1 MTLVIGIDEAGYGPN
16 LGPLVIGGSSWRIDE
31 LQCDHLSTKVAD
43 QFIQLQS
50 DIHVDYRA
58 GRGPPWG
65 DSKTIFSRKSTKS
78 ETLEPLERGVFAA
91 IQIATNTLPETSDR
105 LLSLL
110 ALKSPDDSERSG
122 WKKLDAVKLPL
133 ATKVPHAIEQAEQA
147 AKKLHSHAIQLTGL
161 ACRWIFPEMFNAA
174 LDAGMNKSDILSQAS
189 LKLAFDLRKQ
199 QRHVPAVIW
208 CDRHGGRKR
217 YAGVVSHCFDAARVE
232 PLSETTRC
240 SIYHI
245 HDGEHPTFIHF
256 TVGGESQLPVA
267 VSSMTA
273 KYTREL
279 AMNVFNRFW
288 ADHIPSLQ
296 PTAGYPVD
304 ARRWWHETEKDRH
317 RMSISDDVLWRKS

>member
-16 LGPLVIGGSSWRIDE
+16 LGPLVIGGSSWLIGDE
-31 LQCDHLSTKVAD
+31 QSDHSPTEAAD
-43 QFIQLQS
+43 QFLLLQN
-50 DIHVDYRA
+50 DIHDDYRL

-65 DSKTIFSRKSTKS
+65 DSKKIFSRKGTNS

-91 IQIATNTLPETSDR
+91 IQIATNTLPETSDH

-110 ALKSPDDSERSG
+110 ALKLPHDSEQSG
-122 WKKLDAVKLPL
+122 WKKLDAVTLPL
-133 ATKVPHAIEQAEQA
+133 ATKVPHAIEQAEQV
-147 AKKLHSHAIQLTGL
+147 AKQLHTHTIQLTGL
-161 ACRWIFPEMFNAA
+161 ACRWIFPETFNAA
-174 LDAGMNKSDILSQAS
+174 LDTGMNKSDILSQAS
-189 LKLAFDLRKQ
+189 LKLAFDLRNQ
-199 QRHVPAVIW
+199 HPHEPAVIW

-232 PLSETTRC
+232 PLSETVRC
-240 SIYHI
+240 SHYHI
-245 HDGEHPTFIHF
+245 HDGDNPTFIHF

-279 AMNVFNRFW
+279 AMCVFNSFW

-304 ARRWWHETEKDRH
+304 ARRWWQDTEKDRH
-317 RMSISDDVLWRKS
+317 RMSVSDDVLWRKS

>member
-16 LGPLVIGGSSWRIDE
+16 LGPLVIGGSSWQIDQ
-31 LQCDHLSTKVAD
+31 LQSDHLSTQAAEH
-43 QFIQLQS
+43 FIKLQN
-50 DIHVDYRA
+50 DIHDDYRA

-65 DSKTIFSRKSTKS
+65 DSKKIFSRKSTKS

-91 IQIATNTLPETSDR
+91 IQIATNTTPKTSDH

-110 ALKSPDDSERSG
+110 ALKAPDDSELTC
-122 WKKLDAVKLPL
+122 WKKLNAVALPL
-133 ATKVPHAIEQAEQA
+133 ATKAPLTIEQSDQA
-147 AKKLHSHAIQLTGL
+147 TKQLRTHGIRLTGL
-161 ACRWIFPEMFNAA
+161 ACRWIFPETFNAA
-174 LDAGMNKSDILSQAS
+174 LDNGMNKSDILSQAS
-189 LKLAFDLRKQ
+189 LQLASDLRNQ
-199 QRHVPAVIW
+199 HPHTPAVIW

-240 SIYHI
+240 SHYRI
-245 HDGEHPTFIHF
+245 HDRECPTFIHF
-256 TVGGESQLPVA
+256 SVGGESQLPVA
-267 VSSMTA
+267 VASMTA

-279 AMNVFNRFW
+279 AMDVFNCFW
-288 ADHIPSLQ
+288 TDHIPSLQ

-317 RMSISDDVLWRKS
+317 RMSIHDDVLWRKS

>member
-16 LGPLVIGGSSWRIDE
+16 LGPLVIGGSSWQIGDE
-31 LQCDHLSTKVAD
+31 QSDHSPTEAAE
-43 QFIQLQS
+43 QFIQLQN
-50 DIHVDYRA
+50 DIHDDYRL

-65 DSKTIFSRKSTKS
+65 DSKKIFSRKSTKS

-110 ALKSPDDSERSG
+110 ALKSPHDSERSG
-122 WKKLDAVKLPL
+122 WKKLDEVTLPL
-133 ATKVPHAIEQAEQA
+133 ATKVPHAIDQAEQA
-147 AKKLHSHAIQLTGL
+147 AKQLHTHTIQLTGL

-174 LDAGMNKSDILSQAS
+174 LDTGMNKSDILSQAS
-189 LKLAFDLRKQ
+189 LKLAFDLRNQ
-199 QRHVPAVIW
+199 HPHMPAVIW

-232 PLSETTRC
+232 PLSETTQC
-240 SIYHI
+240 SHYHI

-267 VSSMTA
+267 VASMTA

-279 AMNVFNRFW
+279 AMDAFNRFW
-288 ADHIPSLQ
+288 TDHIPSLQ

-317 RMSISDDVLWRKS
+317 RMSVSDDVLWRKS

>member
-16 LGPLVIGGSSWRIDE
+16 LGPLVIGGSSWQIGDE
-31 LQCDHLSTKVAD
+31 QSDHSPTETAD
-43 QFIQLQS
+43 QFILLQN
-50 DIHVDYRA
+50 DIHDDYRL

-65 DSKTIFSRKSTKS
+65 DSKKIFSRKSTKS

-110 ALKSPDDSERSG
+110 ALKSPRDSERSG
-122 WKKLDAVKLPL
+122 WKKLDEVTLPL

-147 AKKLHSHAIQLTGL
+147 AKQLHAHTIQLTGL
-161 ACRWIFPEMFNAA
+161 ACRWIFPETFNAA
-174 LDAGMNKSDILSQAS
+174 LDTGMNKSDILSQAS
-189 LKLAFDLRKQ
+189 LRLAFDLRNQ
-199 QRHVPAVIW
+199 HPHMPAVIW

-217 YAGVVSHCFDAARVE
+217 YAGVISHCFDAARVE

-240 SIYHI
+240 SHYHI
-245 HDGEHPTFIHF
+245 HDGEHQTFIHF

-279 AMNVFNRFW
+279 AMSVFNSFW

-304 ARRWWHETEKDRH
+304 ARRWWQETEKDRH

>member
-16 LGPLVIGGSSWRIDE
+16 LGPLVIGGSSWQIGDE
-31 LQCDHLSTKVAD
+31 QSDHLPTKAAD
-43 QFIQLQS
+43 QFIQLQN
-50 DIHVDYRA
+50 DIHDDYQL
-58 GRGPPWG
+58 GQGPPWG
-65 DSKTIFSRKSTKS
+65 DSKKIFSRKSTKS

-91 IQIATNTLPETSDR
+91 IKIATNTLPETSDR

-110 ALKSPDDSERSG
+110 ALKSPSDSERSG
-122 WKKLDAVKLPL
+122 WKKLDEVTLPL

-147 AKKLHSHAIQLTGL
+147 AKQLHTHTIQLTGL
-161 ACRWIFPEMFNAA
+161 TCRWIFPETFNAA
-174 LDAGMNKSDILSQAS
+174 LDTGMNKSDILSQAS
-189 LKLAFDLRKQ
+189 LKLAFFLRKQ
-199 QRHVPAVIW
+199 HPHVPAVIW

-240 SIYHI
+240 SHYHI

-267 VSSMTA
+267 VASMTA